1 MTAKTQTNRAG
12 EVFDDA
18 VATFND
24 AIRSGVK
31 LQEEV
36 GKWWSDA
43 LDQKSPLD
51 DWQKKS
57 KTVLSEAIPAAQK
70 SAEDWL
76 KLIEQ
81 NHKRSLAL
89 LKQALET
96 EPTDPASIR
105 AKSQKLWESSLELLR
120 DNAEAIAQTN
130 VKMME
135 VWAGIIRNGC
145 AGNGKSAK

>member
-1 MTAKTQTNRAG
+1 
-12 EVFDDA
+12 
-18 VATFND
+18 
-24 AIRSGVK
+24 
-31 LQEEV
+31 
-36 GKWWSDA
+36 
-43 LDQKSPLD
+43 
-51 DWQKKS
+51 
-57 KTVLSEAIPAAQK
+57 
-70 SAEDWL
+70 
-76 KLIEQ
+76 
-81 NHKRSLAL
+81 
-89 LKQALET
+89 LET